1 MKKFNWNLQKLLD
14 VTEMQEKQLGGEL
27 MVLVKNIR
35 LVLEEI
41 EGKKLQIRRVIDAL
55 GNGDAVKRIVQVET
69 FIRQSDVV
77 TREIQELETR
87 EAQLKDEQKA
97 KTEEFLKKRR
107 SIKALERLR
116 EEAYG
121 IHKKEQDLHEQKHL
135 DSVGGVSFAKK
146 RLVFRKDQT
155 PSIGAA

>member
-27 MVLVKNIR
+27 MVLVKDIR

-55 GNGDAVKRIVQVET
+55 GNGDAVKRIVRVET

-87 EAQLKDEQKA
+87 EAQLKDEQKI

-116 EEAYG
+116 QEAYG
-121 IHKKEQDLHEQKHL
+121 LHKKEQDLHEQKRL
-135 DSVGGVSFAKK
+135 DSVGGISFAKK
-146 RLVFRKDQT
+146 ARFRKDQT